1 MLTAAFYKATY
12 ELVDDEEGILERAS
26 TPSQHA
32 KSQTNYRV
40 VLEIPHSPP
49 EATVGEEEYF
59 DLSLESPE
67 SDCKLLKLNLNYESI
82 RSGEISD
89 TEETQEDL
97 CEEQLADSPES
108 PDENL
113 KTEIFIVDGHSAP
126 KESTS
131 SSKILEY
138 PGQVN
143 QEDSSSYFV
152 TPPGPLRKKFPAN
165 KSPERPG
172 RKKGYC
178 QDYNHQRNCATIVVP
193 APTTRQRCS
202 SNECGPVWDVA
213 VSK

>member
-1 MLTAAFYKATY
+1 MQ
-12 ELVDDEEGILERAS
+12 G
-26 TPSQHA
+26 
-32 KSQTNYRV
+32 
-40 VLEIPHSPP
+40 
-49 EATVGEEEYF
+49 
-59 DLSLESPE
+59 LSLMFEVFQIARRF
-67 SDCKLLKLNLNYESI
+67 YV
-82 RSGEISD
+82 
-89 TEETQEDL
+89 TT
-97 CEEQLADSPES
+97 LAASQ
-108 PDENL
+108 N
-113 KTEIFIVDGHSAP
+113 FIVDGHSAP